1 MNKIIINTD
10 MSGVAISRHIYG
22 HFAEHLGRCI
32 YEGLWVGE
40 GSPIPNTRGFRNDV
54 VAALRELNIPN
65 LRWPGG
71 CFADTYHW
79 NDGIGPREK
88 RPSIVNVHWGGTT
101 ENNHCGTHEFLDLCS
116 QLSSPTSLCEPYI
129 CGNVGSGT
137 VREMSE
143 WLEYLTMPNRSP
155 MADLRRR
162 NGREEPW
169 HVSYWG
175 VGNENWGCG
184 GNMRAEYYADEYRRF
199 QCFCRN
205 LSKEKLYRVA
215 CGFDEPWN
223 EVIMREC
230 HQFMEGLSVHYY
242 TIPGM
247 SWTNKGSATDFTAD
261 DWFITMSKAA
271 GVDGFLR
278 RTSGIMDRYDPN
290 RRIGLILDEWGTWF
304 DVEPGTNPGFLYQQ
318 NTMRDAVLAGLS
330 FNIFHAHSP
339 RLHMTNIA
347 QTVNVLQAMVLTEGP
362 RMALTPTYHV
372 FEMNKVHQG
381 ATLLSTH
388 VETAEYDRP
397 NPKPEGIGGV
407 GATSGNVF
415 SQKLPQVSAS
425 ASRDANGK
433 VHVSLCNL
441 HPDAGIDLV
450 CDIRGRAIT
459 GVSGRILTAGA
470 MNAHNTF
477 DQPDAVKPTVFN
489 GFHRD
494 GGMLRIDLPAK
505 SVVVLEIA

>member
-1 MNKIIINTD
+1 
-10 MSGVAISRHIYG
+10 
-22 HFAEHLGRCI
+22 
-32 YEGLWVGE
+32 
-40 GSPIPNTRGFRNDV
+40 
-54 VAALRELNIPN
+54 
-65 LRWPGG
+65 
-71 CFADTYHW
+71 
-79 NDGIGPREK
+79 
-88 RPSIVNVHWGGTT
+88 
-101 ENNHCGTHEFLDLCS
+101 
-116 QLSSPTSLCEPYI
+116 
-129 CGNVGSGT
+129 
-137 VREMSE
+137 
-143 WLEYLTMPNRSP
+143 
-155 MADLRRR
+155 
-162 NGREEPW
+162 
-169 HVSYWG
+169 
-175 VGNENWGCG
+175 
-184 GNMRAEYYADEYRRF
+184 
-199 QCFCRN
+199 
-205 LSKEKLYRVA
+205 
-215 CGFDEPWN
+215 
-223 EVIMREC
+223 
-230 HQFMEGLSVHYY
+230 
-242 TIPGM
+242 
-247 SWTNKGSATDFTAD
+247 
-261 DWFITMSKAA
+261 
-271 GVDGFLR
+271 
-278 RTSGIMDRYDPN
+278 MDRYDPN